1 MMAGL
6 NLGPIAAVIETLVL
20 LDTVRISEPGAGPPA
35 FNDDTGEY
43 TYPEA
48 AVVYEGPGAV
58 QAGGVGGTDAV
69 PVAGLPWSDETRS
82 RYWLRTPLAAP
93 VAGRDHIVTVVSV
106 HPGGDTALI
115 GRQWRCQDPGQA
127 STLVAVRS
135 TPIDQ
140 IQQAQGAG

>member
-1 MMAGL
+1 MQGL
-6 NLGPIAAVIETLVL
+6 NLGPIAALIETLVL
-20 LDTVRISEPGAGPPA
+20 LDTVRISEPGPGVPV

-48 AVVYEGPGAV
+48 ATVYEGPGAV
-58 QAGGVGGTDAV
+58 QAGGTAGGYTAV

-82 RYWLRTPLAAP
+82 KYKLLTPLSAP
-93 VAGRDHIVTVVSV
+93 VAGRDHIVTVTSV
-106 HPGGDTALI
+106 HPGGDPALI

-127 STLVAVRS
+127 STLVAVRT

-140 IQQAQGAG
+140 IQQAQEA